1 MIITDKERLLIK
13 NLIKEAEKKT
23 VGEVVPIIVHRS
35 DEYPAAHFRGA
46 IIVSFIF
53 SLILYYSPFSII
65 NPIYFLWI
73 QIPGLFLGYQ
83 LAHFSQI
90 KKLLIFKNE
99 TEEEV
104 TQRAFQSFFHYN
116 LHVTS
121 NHNGVLIF
129 ISLLERKI
137 KIIADVGIS
146 SKVNQKVWDEIV
158 YEFTEQ
164 VKKDQFVESLSKT
177 IVAVSNVLESHF
189 PSNGSV
195 SKNELSNDV
204 IIEDK

>member
-1 MIITDKERLLIK
+1 MIISDKERLLIK

-83 LAHFSQI
+83 LAHFSVI
-90 KKLLIFKNE
+90 KKFLIFKNE

-104 TQRAFQSFFHYN
+104 TQRAFESFFHYN

-146 SKVNQKVWDEIV
+146 AKVDQKVWDEIV
-158 YEFTEQ
+158 YEFTDQ

-189 PSNGSV
+189 PSTGAA
-195 SKNELSNDV
+195 SKNELSNDI

>member
-35 DEYPAAHFRGA
+35 DDYPAAHFRGA
-46 IIVSFIF
+46 IVVSFLF
-53 SLILYYSPFSII
+53 SLILYFSPLSII
-65 NPIYFLWI
+65 NPIYYLWV

-83 LAHFSQI
+83 LAHFSFI
-90 KKLLIFKNE
+90 KKYLIFKNE

-104 TQRAFQSFFHYN
+104 NQKAFQSFFHYN
-116 LHVTS
+116 LHVTT

-146 SKVNQKVWDEIV
+146 SKVDQKIWDDIV
-158 YEFTEQ
+158 YEFTEH

-189 PSNGSV
+189 PNTTTNT
-195 SKNELSNDV
+195 KNELNDDI
-204 IIEDK
+204 IIEE